1 MAGVSFALS
10 ACVVF
15 AVRQVLARHLVDVP
29 NERSLHSRPTPRGGG
44 IGVVLASCLLI
55 LAAVWLDYLQ
65 ARLAYALVGC
75 GLSIALVSLLDDAAS
90 LPQLARLAVHA
101 AAAAVLV
108 ALVGGY
114 RTAEVPFAGP
124 ITLGVT
130 GWILPWL
137 WLIAC
142 TNAFNFMDGID
153 GIAGGFAVVA
163 GLAWVA
169 VGYISGSPFPA
180 VVGAIVAGSS
190 LGFLPQNWSP
200 ARIFLGDVGSAFLGF
215 TIGALPL
222 VSNDR
227 PALAFAAVLIL
238 WPFLFDTAFTLM
250 RRSLNRERLMAPHRS
265 HLYQRLVLSGWRHA
279 TVSLLYM
286 AFGAITSASALWWIA
301 RRPFPELAAAGTAIA
316 GAGVL
321 IALVFAAERQRPHV
335 SSVPLR

>member
-1 MAGVSFALS
+1 MAGASFSLS
-10 ACVVF
+10 ACLVF
-15 AVRQVLARHLVDVP
+15 AVRQALARHLIDVP

-44 IGVVLASCLLI
+44 IGIVIAACVLI
-55 LAAVWLDYLQ
+55 LAAGWGGYLPSRS
-65 ARLAYALVGC
+65 AVALVAC
-75 GLSIALVSLLDDAAS
+75 GLSIALVSLLDDVAS

-108 ALVGGY
+108 AALGGY
-114 RTAEVPFAGP
+114 RTAEIPFAGTV
-124 ITLGVT
+124 TLGVT
-130 GWILPWL
+130 GWILSWL

-153 GIAGGFAVVA
+153 GIAGGFAIVA

-169 VGYISGSPFPA
+169 VGYVSDSPFPA

-215 TIGALPL
+215 TIAAVPL

-227 PALAFAAVLIL
+227 PALAFAGILIL

-250 RRSLNRERLMAPHRS
+250 RRTLNRERLMDAHRS

-279 TVSLLYM
+279 AVSLLYM
-286 AFGAITSASALWWIA
+286 AFGSITAASAIWWIA
-301 RRPFPELAAAGTAIA
+301 RRPFPELVSAGTAIV
-316 GAGVL
+316 GAGILIVL
-321 IALVFAAERQRPHV
+321 VLGAERQRPHV
-335 SSVPLR
+335 SSAPLR